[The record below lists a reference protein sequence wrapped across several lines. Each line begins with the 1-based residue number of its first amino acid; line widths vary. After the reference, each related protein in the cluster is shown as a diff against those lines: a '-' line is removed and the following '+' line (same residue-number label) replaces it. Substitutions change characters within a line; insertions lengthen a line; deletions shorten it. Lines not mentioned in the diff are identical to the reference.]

1 MVQCVSSP
9 RSAFLNTGAAI
20 NLIKLE
26 TYKELSA
33 ISNKY
38 LNPLPLDLNIRGMS
52 FLLSKFS

>member
-1 MVQCVSSP
+1 MIQCLTRH
-9 RSAFLNTGAAI
+9 RSAFLDTGAVI